1 MKRRKT
7 IRVVIPTNPEEAIRL
22 ALKVMSKHDQDG
34 ESSLLRVLEVE
45 TFRKSVTTADKE
57 NARSG
62 DFRQQSEACVE
73 ARNNAVRPRGP
84 MVPGTVRHFLL
95 AARDL
100 LLACHKGHER
110 MLADWGFEIILS
122 PTSETG
128 ANEEGK
134 EGDKG
139 GQ

>member
-62 DFRQQSEACVE
+62 DFRQQSQACVQ
-73 ARNNAVRPRGP
+73 ARDNAVGHQRAL
-84 MVPGTVRHFLL
+84 VIGTVRHFLL

-100 LLACHKGHER
+100 LLACYKGHER
-110 MLADWGFEIILS
+110 MLADWGFEVLLT
-122 PTSETG
+122 PASENG
-128 ANEEGK
+128 AKEEEK
-134 EGDKG
+134 EEDKG